1 MAFQPDIIESEYI
14 QCPLVFLRDN
24 DADRFFEFPLILGR
38 DCLRETMSVKEDR
51 VGCRDGFEGGC
62 KGGLTQFRGALQE
75 VLYRFSGTQPCGDGC
90 GFV

>member
-1 MAFQPDIIESEYI
+1 
-14 QCPLVFLRDN
+14 
-24 DADRFFEFPLILGR
+24 
-38 DCLRETMSVKEDR
+38 MSVKEDR

-62 KGGLTQFRGALQE
+62 KGGLTQFRGALKE